1 MNWETWLKQEQQ
13 QPYYQEL
20 MQFLNQE
27 YAQRQIFPPKEELFS
42 AFQYCDMNQIKVVI
56 LGQDPYHEKNQ
67 AHGLAFSVRKGIK
80 IPPSL
85 RNIYK
90 ELNSDLGIDIPSHGC
105 LIEWAK
111 QGVFMLN
118 AVLSVREGKAG
129 SHHNKGWEIFSD
141 HVIQTINEQCDAVV
155 FLLWGAPA
163 QRKQALI
170 DENRHC
176 ILCAPH
182 PSPLSAYRGFFGSK
196 PFSQANAYLKAH
208 YRDEIDW
215 RITEV

>member
-1 MNWETWLKQEQQ
+1 MNWEEWLIQEKQ
-13 QPYYQEL
+13 QPYYTEL
-20 MQFLNQE
+20 MRFLEDE
-27 YAQRQIFPPKEELFS
+27 YKQKQIFPPQAELFS
-42 AFQYCDMNQIKVVI
+42 AFQYCDLKQIKVVI

-90 ELNSDLGIDIPSHGC
+90 ELHDDLGIEIPTHGC
-105 LIEWAK
+105 LTSWAK

-118 AVLSVREGKAG
+118 AVLSVREGQAG
-129 SHHNKGWEIFSD
+129 SHHNKGWETFSD
-141 HVIQTINEQCDAVV
+141 HVIQTINAECENVV

-163 QRKQALI
+163 QRKQSLI
-170 DENRHC
+170 DSNKHC
-176 ILCAPH
+176 VLCAPH

-196 PFSQANAYLKAH
+196 PFSQTNAYLKAH
-208 YRDEIDW
+208 GRGEIDW
-215 RITEV
+215 RIAE

>member
-1 MNWETWLKQEQQ
+1 MNWEEWLIQEKQ
-13 QPYYQEL
+13 QPYYTEL
-20 MQFLNQE
+20 MRFLEDE
-27 YAQRQIFPPKEELFS
+27 YKQKQIFPPQAELFS
-42 AFQYCDMNQIKVVI
+42 AFQYCDLKQIKVVI

-90 ELNSDLGIDIPSHGC
+90 ELHDDLGIEIPTHGC
-105 LIEWAK
+105 LTSWAK

-118 AVLSVREGKAG
+118 AVLSVREGQAG
-129 SHHNKGWEIFSD
+129 SHHNKGWETFSD
-141 HVIQTINEQCDAVV
+141 HVIQTINAECEDVV

-163 QRKQALI
+163 QRKQSLI
-170 DENRHC
+170 DSNKHC
-176 ILCAPH
+176 VLCAPH

-196 PFSQANAYLKAH
+196 PFSQTNAYLKAH
-208 YRDEIDW
+208 GRGEIDW
-215 RITEV
+215 RIAE

>member
-1 MNWETWLKQEQQ
+1 MNWEEWLIQEKQ
-13 QPYYQEL
+13 QPYYTEL
-20 MQFLNQE
+20 MRFLEEE
-27 YAQRQIFPPKEELFS
+27 YKQKQIFPPQAELFS
-42 AFQYCDMNQIKVVI
+42 AFQYCDLKQIKVVI

-90 ELNSDLGIDIPSHGC
+90 ELQDDLGIEIPTHGC
-105 LIEWAK
+105 LTGWAK

-118 AVLSVREGKAG
+118 AVLSVREGQAG
-129 SHHNKGWEIFSD
+129 SHHNKGWETFSD
-141 HVIQTINEQCDAVV
+141 HVIQTINAECENVV

-163 QRKQALI
+163 QRKQSLI
-170 DENRHC
+170 DSNKHC
-176 ILCAPH
+176 VLCAPH

-196 PFSQANAYLKAH
+196 PFSQTNAYLKAH
-208 YRDEIDW
+208 GRGEIDW
-215 RITEV
+215 RIAE

>member
-1 MNWETWLKQEQQ
+1 MKWEAWLKQEQL
-13 QPYYQEL
+13 QPYYQKL

-27 YAQRQIFPPKEELFS
+27 YEQKQIFPPREELFS

-90 ELNSDLGIDIPSHGC
+90 ELNDDLGIAIPSHGC
-105 LIEWAK
+105 LVEWAK

-118 AVLSVREGKAG
+118 AVLSVQEGKAG
-129 SHHNKGWEIFSD
+129 SHHNMGWEIFSD
-141 HVIQTINEQCDAVV
+141 HVIQMINDQCESVV

-163 QRKQALI
+163 QRKQSLI
-170 DENRHC
+170 DSERHC

-182 PSPLSAYRGFFGSK
+182 PSPLSAYRGFFGAK

-208 YRDEIDW
+208 HRDEIDW
-215 RITEV
+215 RISE

>member
-1 MNWETWLKQEQQ
+1 MEWEAWLNEEQK
-13 QPYYQEL
+13 QPYYKEL
-20 MQFLNQE
+20 MIFLEQE
-27 YAQRQIFPPKEELFS
+27 YKQKQIFPPKEELFS
-42 AFQYCDMNQIKVVI
+42 AFQYCEMKQIKVVI

-90 ELNSDLGIDIPSHGC
+90 ELHADIGVDIPQHGC
-105 LIEWAK
+105 LTKWAK

-118 AVLSVREGKAG
+118 AVLSVEEGKAG
-129 SHHNKGWEIFSD
+129 SHHNKGWETFSD
-141 HVIQTINEQCDAVV
+141 HVIQTISKECAPTV

-163 QRKQALI
+163 QRKQVLI
-170 DENRHC
+170 DSSKHL

-196 PFSQANAYLKAH
+196 PFSQTNAFLRDH
-208 YRDEIDW
+208 ERDEIDW
-215 RITEV
+215 SID

>member
-1 MNWETWLKQEQQ
+1 MNWEEWLIQEKQQT
-13 QPYYQEL
+13 YYTEL
-20 MQFLNQE
+20 MRFLEDE
-27 YAQRQIFPPKEELFS
+27 YKQKQIFPPQAELFS
-42 AFQYCDMNQIKVVI
+42 AFQYCDLKQIKVVI

-90 ELNSDLGIDIPSHGC
+90 ELHDDLGIEIPTHGC
-105 LIEWAK
+105 LTSWAK

-118 AVLSVREGKAG
+118 AVLSVREGQAG
-129 SHHNKGWEIFSD
+129 SHHNKGWETFSD
-141 HVIQTINEQCDAVV
+141 HVIQTINAECENVV

-163 QRKQALI
+163 QRKQSLI
-170 DENRHC
+170 DSDKHC
-176 ILCAPH
+176 VLCAPH

-196 PFSQANAYLKAH
+196 PFSQTNAYLKAH
-208 YRDEIDW
+208 GCGEIDW
-215 RITEV
+215 RIAE